1 MKAIVCARY
10 GSPDV
15 LQLEDVEKPAPIEG
29 RVLVRVL
36 AASANPADWHSMKG
50 GIARLF
56 GGLRKPKDPRVG
68 IDVAGRVEA
77 AGSKVTQFHPG
88 DEVFGGCAGAFA
100 EYATAREDRL
110 VLKPSNISFE
120 EAAAVPVA
128 AITALQGLRDKGRIR
143 PGQKVLVNG
152 ASGGVGT
159 FAVQIAKSFGT
170 EVTGVCSTRNLETAR
185 SIGADHVIDYTRE
198 DFTKTGQRYDLIYDV
213 VGNHSI
219 SAYKRAL
226 NPKGT
231 CVIAGLGFP
240 SLSISRL
247 LGLLILGPLRSKF
260 GDKKVGFMG
269 IAKLTQ
275 EDLVYLKELL
285 EAGKV
290 VPVIDRRYPLP
301 ETAEAMR
308 YLGTGHARGKVV
320 ITVDHNNHAS

>member
-1 MKAIVCARY
+1 MKAIVCRRY
-10 GSPDV
+10 GLPNV
-15 LQLEDVEKPAPIEG
+15 LKLEDVEKPSPTEG
-29 RVLVRVL
+29 RVLIGVR

-77 AGSKVTQFHPG
+77 VGSNVTQFKPG
-88 DEVFGGCAGAFA
+88 DDVFGGGAGSFA
-100 EYATAREDRL
+100 EYATARESSL
-110 VLKPSNISFE
+110 ALKPTNRSFE

-128 AITALQGLRDKGRIR
+128 AITALQGLRDKGHIH

-170 EVTGVCSTRNLETAR
+170 EVTGVCSTRNLETAL

-198 DFTKTGQRYDLIYDV
+198 DFTKNGQRYDLIFDI

-226 NPKGT
+226 APKGA

-240 SLSISRL
+240 SLSILRL

-269 IAKLTQ
+269 IAKINHK
-275 EDLVYLKELL
+275 DLVYLKELL

-290 VPVIDRRYPLP
+290 VPVIDRRFTLD
-301 ETAEAMR
+301 ESAEAMR
-308 YLGTGHARGKVV
+308 YLGTGHARAKVV
-320 ITVDHNNHAS
+320 ITVHHNDHAS